1 LDRRAF
7 PRKKPCGEFLSP
19 ACLPLLAE
27 LGLLAPLRAAGAAA
41 VTGMQV
47 STARA
52 RVRGA
57 YIDLGP
63 YEVPGHGLGV
73 RREVLDT
80 QAVAAAL
87 RTPGVTALL
96 GWRVRAPIV
105 DGRGRVSGLVVD
117 DPLGQRSRLHG
128 RFVVGA
134 DGIQSR
140 VAAALG
146 WRERPRAPDRFAV
159 VARFRGVEPT
169 QDAGLHVMG
178 GDYLAVC
185 PIDAGLFTVNLVV
198 DRAQLPR
205 GASSLAPFLL
215 ERARRVPAL
224 ARALSDARLAE
235 PVTACGP
242 VGARVRRCTAPGV
255 ALAGDACG
263 FVDPMTGEGL
273 YFAMHGAA
281 LLADAVDA
289 LLRDPAG
296 ECDALRRYE
305 RARRREFALRHAL
318 ARLLQRG
325 LRHPGVP
332 PRIVAAMARMP
343 SLCHLLLGLTG
354 DYLPPR
360 GILSPR
366 VWRSALSS

>member
-1 LDRRAF
+1 
-7 PRKKPCGEFLSP
+7 
-19 ACLPLLAE
+19 
-27 LGLLAPLRAAGAAA
+27 
-41 VTGMQV
+41 
-47 STARA
+47 
-52 RVRGA
+52 
-57 YIDLGP
+57 
-63 YEVPGHGLGV
+63 
-73 RREVLDT
+73 
-80 QAVAAAL
+80 
-87 RTPGVTALL
+87 
-96 GWRVRAPIV
+96 
-105 DGRGRVSGLVVD
+105 
-117 DPLGQRSRLHG
+117 
-128 RFVVGA
+128 
-134 DGIQSR
+134 
-140 VAAALG
+140 
-146 WRERPRAPDRFAV
+146 
-159 VARFRGVEPT
+159 
-169 QDAGLHVMG
+169 
-178 GDYLAVC
+178 
-185 PIDAGLFTVNLVV
+185 
-198 DRAQLPR
+198 
-205 GASSLAPFLL
+205 
-215 ERARRVPAL
+215 L

-289 LLRDPAG
+289 LLRDPAR